1 MKRTKI
7 KYSKD
12 FNSDF
17 EDYLGLG
24 SIPHHLSSEWSDIIP
39 SKNTKQEWNRFFEK
53 ETEAI
58 IYETIT
64 QFWWYLKEDDLKTV
78 SLPDEYTDNFINNF
92 GSIAE
97 IINSYLIYD
106 ELPPPYFK
114 YLDFVHGEQSYLD
127 VIMKNNISSTDV
139 CITFNSLERIVINID
154 DDYDQ
159 LFIPKKTLPKFKE
172 DLSKLIR
179 LIVGK

>member
-12 FNSDF
+12 LNSDF

-24 SIPHHLSSEWSDIIP
+24 SIPHHLNREWTDIMPSE
-39 SKNTKQEWNRFFEK
+39 NTKQEWNRFFEK

-58 IYETIT
+58 IYETIS
-64 QFWWYLKEDDLKTV
+64 QFWWYLKEDDIKPD
-78 SLPDEYTDNFINNF
+78 SLPDEYRDNFIKNF
-92 GSIAE
+92 GSIAA

-114 YLDFVHGEQSYLD
+114 YLDFVHGEQAYLD
-127 VIMKNNISSTDV
+127 VIMKKNISTTDV
-139 CITFNSLERIVINID
+139 CITFNSSERIVINID

-159 LFIPKKTLPKFKE
+159 LFIPKKTLQKFKE
-172 DLSKLIR
+172 DLSELIA